1 MRFETP
7 QAKLSSNVSVIRSFL
22 FTPTRGHV
30 WPCFAVRNMRRTMP
44 ATPILATVAG
54 VLPVSQFLSMEPV
67 MEDKKPSVS
76 PNALTVEQLAQVLS
90 GAAQRRVSIEHIQAD
105 IEAGAPTNAD
115 GTLSVL
121 DYTAWQL
128 QEMHRGQ

>member
-1 MRFETP
+1 
-7 QAKLSSNVSVIRSFL
+7 
-22 FTPTRGHV
+22 
-30 WPCFAVRNMRRTMP
+30 
-44 ATPILATVAG
+44 
-54 VLPVSQFLSMEPV
+54 
-67 MEDKKPSVS
+67 MEDKRPSVS

-90 GAAQRRVSIEHIQAD
+90 AAAQRRVSIEHIQAD

>member
-1 MRFETP
+1 
-7 QAKLSSNVSVIRSFL
+7 
-22 FTPTRGHV
+22 
-30 WPCFAVRNMRRTMP
+30 
-44 ATPILATVAG
+44 
-54 VLPVSQFLSMEPV
+54 

-90 GAAQRRVSIEHIQAD
+90 AAAQRRVQVEHIQAD

>member
-1 MRFETP
+1 
-7 QAKLSSNVSVIRSFL
+7 
-22 FTPTRGHV
+22 
-30 WPCFAVRNMRRTMP
+30 
-44 ATPILATVAG
+44 
-54 VLPVSQFLSMEPV
+54 

-90 GAAQRRVSIEHIQAD
+90 AAAQRRVLIEHIQAD

>member
-1 MRFETP
+1 
-7 QAKLSSNVSVIRSFL
+7 
-22 FTPTRGHV
+22 
-30 WPCFAVRNMRRTMP
+30 
-44 ATPILATVAG
+44 
-54 VLPVSQFLSMEPV
+54 

-90 GAAQRRVSIEHIQAD
+90 AAAQRRVSIEHIQAD
-105 IEAGAPTNAD
+105 IDAGAPTNAD

>member
-1 MRFETP
+1 
-7 QAKLSSNVSVIRSFL
+7 
-22 FTPTRGHV
+22 
-30 WPCFAVRNMRRTMP
+30 
-44 ATPILATVAG
+44 
-54 VLPVSQFLSMEPV
+54 

-90 GAAQRRVSIEHIQAD
+90 AAAQRRVQVENIQAD